1 MKVRERQAAASLGL
15 PCRVKD
21 FDCDVEMLSAADLES
36 VSTGPEP
43 CPFGSCQPEHVTYCI
58 KMVEIAKMRKTCL
71 DLDNGLF
78 VCCRPFLLLLLTR
91 ITVSLVVDM
100 YFAPKG
106 PISTPEDE
114 RALNNVLEAS
124 IRSLPDDFREVI
136 DGGNKSVWACLL
148 HLAYK

>member
-58 KMVEIAKMRKTCL
+58 KMVEIAKML
-71 DLDNGLF
+71 
-78 VCCRPFLLLLLTR
+78 
-91 ITVSLVVDM
+91 SLVVDM